1 MADDDWRGYRRL
13 VVSELK
19 RHDGW
24 LKSLEERTGELRTD
38 LKVLQAKAALWG
50 AGAGLI
56 LGTIAALAIKAL
68 GG

>member
-19 RHDGW
+19 RHDKW
-24 LKSLEERTGELRTD
+24 LQSHEERLGDLRTD
-38 LKVLQAKAALWG
+38 LKVLQARAAMWG